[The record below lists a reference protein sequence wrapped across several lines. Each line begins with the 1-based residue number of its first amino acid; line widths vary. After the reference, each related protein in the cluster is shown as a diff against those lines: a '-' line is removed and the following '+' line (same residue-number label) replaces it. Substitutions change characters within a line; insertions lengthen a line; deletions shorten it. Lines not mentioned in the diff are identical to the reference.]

1 MHFKRLELLGF
12 KSFCDKT
19 VLDFEPGITAV
30 VGPNGCGK
38 SNIFDAIRWVLGEQS
53 VRAMR
58 GNRME
63 DVIFNGTDK
72 RPAVG
77 FAEVSLTFSNESK
90 IIPVEYDE
98 VTVTRRL
105 FRSGES
111 EYLLNKNVVRLK
123 DILELFMGTG
133 IGAESYSLVEQGKI
147 DLIISSKP
155 EERRL
160 IFDEAAGIT
169 KYKSKKRETL
179 NKLQDTENN
188 LLRINDIITE
198 VKRQINSLERQ
209 ASKARRYRE
218 EFDRLKEMEIQMAKF
233 DLGRLEK
240 EKNEL
245 LLQLK
250 ELSEKEALLTQQ
262 TDAARQCFATENERI
277 SALDAKI
284 NEVNAQIIRLD
295 GEVEMNRRHISLN
308 KERIAETQTREARIK
323 LQKEELVKVLAEQE
337 TKVNTFKE
345 EMSALLDTV
354 SQNTAALKK
363 KQLSLEEINQAL
375 KQAQEAVARAK
386 KNILEVSAD
395 QSKTRNEL
403 TEIFAQAQGLLARKR
418 RLDLEKLK
426 VASEKD
432 QVEGN
437 LKSIE
442 EEIGSSDSKIKDLT
456 GQRINLGLECEN
468 LKREAE
474 AVREKISRAEAQVV
488 RLESQREFLEDLKLQ
503 YQDMPEAING
513 LLFSVD
519 PPKGNLVGILGK
531 VKGVMPIEENHKQA
545 AEEILKGAD
554 IGKLRRI
561 ICETKFVD
569 LDPQKIIARITEVKQ
584 EIESLQRKEAEL
596 GEALKEK
603 TAGLTQ
609 LENLLHQEE
618 ILLSSKET
626 QREAIRE
633 EFDKLNAESELVV
646 SELSDTQRNLEEL
659 AQKEERLKKIGSSLE
674 EKYRLES
681 EVIHSNE
688 ELISRKSLEREQE
701 KVAFAQ
707 LETELASLK
716 EKEANAND
724 TLKMLEDALNREK
737 HNLDTLLLESDQSQ
751 EKIKS
756 WEAEI
761 AALELK
767 SRQSVAAKDSLRF
780 SLEAETSR
788 REELAGSLKASQSRL
803 SAFEE
808 EITQFKNLSHSLQMQ
823 EQEIN
828 FKTQGLKERMLQAY
842 KINIEETA
850 GASAE
855 GVNFAELGAAINK
868 LKEKLEAYGTVNLV
882 AIEEFDELKQ
892 RFEFLTQQQNDLLA
906 AKESLHSTI
915 LKINRTTRQLFTDT
929 FEKVTEEFKVYF
941 RALFGGGEAQLLL
954 LDPEDVLE
962 SGIEIVARP
971 PGKKLQNISLLS
983 GGEKSLTAI
992 ALIFAVFKV
1001 RPSPFCVVDEID
1013 AALDES
1019 NVGRFS
1025 AMLKEF
1031 THSSQ
1036 FIVIT
1041 HNKKTIVNADVMY
1054 GITMQETGVSK
1065 IVSVKFSDRKR
1076 EQQGEPEV
1084 AAVV

>member
-19 VLDFEPGITAV
+19 VLDFEPGITVV

-147 DLIISSKP
+147 DIIISSKP
-155 EERRL
+155 EDRRL

-179 NKLQDTENN
+179 SKLQDTENN

-209 ASKARRYRE
+209 ASKARRYKE

-240 EKNEL
+240 EKNDL

-250 ELSEKEALLTQQ
+250 ELNEKEVLLTQQ
-262 TDAARQCFATENERI
+262 ADSARVNFSAENERL
-277 SALDAKI
+277 STLDSKI

-295 GEVEMNRRHISLN
+295 SETEMSARHISLN
-308 KERIAETQTREARIK
+308 KERIAETRERGERIK
-323 LQKEELVKVLAEQE
+323 LQKEELVKVCVQQE
-337 TKVNTFKE
+337 DKVSAFKL
-345 EMSALLDTV
+345 EMSTLLGAV
-354 SQNTAALKK
+354 SQNAGALEKRR
-363 KQLSLEEINQAL
+363 LSLEEINLAL
-375 KQAQEAVARAK
+375 KKAQEAVGFAK
-386 KNILEVSAD
+386 KNILEVSSD
-395 QSKTRNEL
+395 QSKVKNEL
-403 TEIFAQAQGLLARKR
+403 TQIFVQAQGLLARKH

-426 VASEKD
+426 VISEKD
-432 QVEGN
+432 QVDGN
-437 LKSIE
+437 LKSID
-442 EEIGSSDSKIKDLT
+442 EEIVVSDTKIKDLS
-456 GQRINLGLECEN
+456 GQRINLGLENEN
-468 LKREAE
+468 LKRESL
-474 AVREKISRAEAQVV
+474 AVKEKIVRSEVDIV

-513 LLFSVD
+513 LLFTIE

-531 VKGVMPIEENHKQA
+531 VKEIMPLEDSHKNAVQD
-545 AEEILKGAD
+545 ILKGAD
-554 IGKLRRI
+554 AARFRRI

-569 LDPQKIIARITEVKQ
+569 LDPQRIVARIAEVRQ
-584 EIESLQRKEAEL
+584 QIEEL
-596 GEALKEK
+596 KIEDTKLGKAIEEK
-603 TAGLTQ
+603 AVGLAQ
-609 LENLLHQEE
+609 LEKLLHQEE
-618 ILLSSKET
+618 IALSNKQT
-626 QREAIRE
+626 QRDSIQE
-633 EFDKLNAESELVV
+633 EFEKLNAEIELVNSELA
-646 SELSDTQRNLEEL
+646 DTAKNLEEL
-659 AQKEERLKKIGSSLE
+659 AAKEDNLKKVSTALE
-674 EKYRLES
+674 EKYRQEADS
-681 EVIHSNE
+681 IRSNE
-688 ELISRKSLEREQE
+688 ELISRKALEREQE
-701 KVAFAQ
+701 KVAIAQ
-707 LETELASLK
+707 LEAELASLK
-716 EKEANAND
+716 EKEATAND
-724 TLKMLEDALNREK
+724 TLKMLEDALAREK
-737 HNLDTLLLESDQSQ
+737 NNLDGLLVEAEESK
-751 EKIKS
+751 EKIKL
-756 WEAEI
+756 WEEEI
-761 AALELK
+761 SALELK
-767 SRQSVAAKDSLRF
+767 SQQSAQAKEALRF
-780 SLEAETSR
+780 SLDSETRR
-788 REELAGSLKASQSRL
+788 REELAKNLKDAQLRL

-808 EITQFKNLSHSLQMQ
+808 EIAQLKNSGHAIQMQ

-828 FKTQGLKERMLQAY
+828 FKAQGIKERMQQVY
-842 KINIEETA
+842 KINLEETA
-850 GASAE
+850 QVPLDGINLEELSAT
-855 GVNFAELGAAINK
+855 INK
-868 LKEKLEAYGTVNLV
+868 LKEKLEGYGTVNLV
-882 AIEEFDELKQ
+882 AIEEFDELKT

-906 AKESLHSTI
+906 AKEALHSTI

-929 FEKVTEEFKVYF
+929 FNKVAEEFKVYF

-1025 AMLKEF
+1025 SMLKDF

-1054 GITMQETGVSK
+1054 GITMQETGVSR
-1065 IVSVKFSDRKR
+1065 IVSVKFSDPKR
-1076 EQQGEPEV
+1076 EQSEPEV
-1084 AAVV
+1084 VAAV